1 MKLYISA
8 ELQPALRALRAP
20 SPVSARRVPPSVS
33 ALWQESAVRGAFA
46 GVTAASAPARK
57 LSAAQMPTASLIPT
71 VASAPAAAP
80 IASFAVTGGVAALG
94 GVEVPGGVGVQG
106 GTATGGSMA
115 GVCATGA
122 FQVDLRVDM
131 DADRVDTTEH
141 GTTEHG
147 TTERVRIVEQVPA
160 VGVALLDRREVQVQ
174 GTSGLTANDKHD
186 LTAPKPNGGVRGTP
200 PRGRPV

>member
-8 ELQPALRALRAP
+8 ELPLASRTLCAT
-20 SPVSARRVPPSVS
+20 SPVSARRVPPSSVS
-33 ALWQESAVRGAFA
+33 VLWQESAVNGAFA
-46 GVTAASAPARK
+46 GAAAAPSPARR
-57 LSAAQMPTASLIPT
+57 LSAAPASAASLIPT

-94 GVEVPGGVGVQG
+94 GVEVPGGVEVQG
-106 GTATGGSMA
+106 GTATGGSM
-115 GVCATGA
+115 TGA
-122 FQVDLRVDM
+122 FHVDLLADM
-131 DADRVDTTEH
+131 DADRVG
-141 GTTEHG
+141 GTDQHVSTI
-147 TTERVRIVEQVPA
+147 ERVRIVEQVPA
-160 VGVALLDRREVQVQ
+160 VDPALLDRREVQVQ

>member
-8 ELQPALRALRAP
+8 ELQPALRTLCAA
-20 SPVSARRVPPSVS
+20 SPVSARRVPPSSVS
-33 ALWQESAVRGAFA
+33 VLWQESAVNGTFA
-46 GVTAASAPARK
+46 GAGAAPSPARR
-57 LSAAQMPTASLIPT
+57 LSAAPASAASLIPT

-80 IASFAVTGGVAALG
+80 IASLAVTGGVAALG
-94 GVEVPGGVGVQG
+94 GVEVPGGVQVQG

-115 GVCATGA
+115 GA
-122 FQVDLRVDM
+122 FQVGLPVDM
-131 DADRVDTTEH
+131 DADRVG
-141 GTTEHG
+141 GTDLHVSTI
-147 TTERVRIVEQVPA
+147 ERVRTVEQVPA
-160 VGVALLDRREVQVQ
+160 VDPALLGRREVQVQ